1 MDAVQ
6 EYMASTPVIAQKVLQ
21 RTIQNAARR
30 AQGRLATKVTKA
42 TGLRRSSMKRR
53 LRRYPRSDGVSQLVW
68 FGANAVPVS
77 SLMSASQ
84 AAAQVGKGLVQ
95 ASGKVY
101 PNSFMLRSRGG
112 VVSMRRLPG
121 GRLER
126 LTEPI
131 KAEVDAAI
139 NEQAG
144 VIGPEVQED
153 FVRRMEEEL

>member
-1 MDAVQ
+1 MTIEIRLSGVDAVQ

-95 ASGKVY
+95 AKGKVLI
-101 PNSFMLRSRGG
+101 PNSFMLRLAGGG
-112 VVSMRRLPG
+112 VVSMRRLCAG
-121 GRLER
+121 WKHLER

-144 VIGPEVQED
+144 VIG
-153 FVRRMEEEL
+153 